1 MDLQRIEIELKKR
14 LAYPYSWGR
23 IQSNSLDYHTNF
35 IYKTYSFE
43 ALLKLTENFNNPLK
57 NYAYNR
63 WYNFW
68 SAKAVEYIFTTHNNV
83 VANKNAYHKYID
95 FSINQ
100 IPFDHKTSKFPN
112 GFKHSIDYAKDHQKE
127 LIFWL
132 YKNQSQQQ
140 RKHLKNRLFIVL
152 YDGISKQHWKL
163 KAEIMHLKLE
173 IDKYVTDFSE
183 NNLYKFDFGQGDV
196 LSDII
201 WLVKGPN

>member
-14 LAYPYSWGR
+14 LDYPYTWGR
-23 IQSNSLDYHTNF
+23 IQSNSFDYHTNF
-35 IYKTYSFE
+35 IYKTYSFND
-43 ALLKLTENFNNPLK
+43 LLKLTDNFNDSLK

-68 SAKAVEYIFTTHNNV
+68 SAKAVEYIFATHNNV

-112 GFKHSIDYAKDHQKE
+112 GFNHSFDYAKNHQKE
-127 LIFWL
+127 LIFWF

-152 YDGISKQHWKL
+152 YDEKTKQHWKL
-163 KAEIMHLKLE
+163 KAEIRQLKLV
-173 IDKYVTDFSE
+173 IDKYVANFSE
-183 NNLYKFDFGQGDV
+183 HNLYKFDFGEGEV

-201 WLVKGPN
+201 WVVKGLN